1 MSHKTFV
8 AFASIDP
15 FLAGTIVEACESSTT
30 PGHEYEPWQRNDVSG
45 QEIGKSVFG
54 WIENADSFV
63 ADISEPN
70 DNVTYEIGLAIG
82 MAKPLRLIRATN
94 RDRKALEEIGLLHN
108 IGHNDYSDK
117 SSLIEILT
125 KNPPVAPWLPSKRNK
140 DQPLYL
146 IEPIVTKKDDEALNR
161 VSSGVKKTIKKKFR
175 SFNPGEIDRLTAG
188 EAFEQVSQSFGVIAL
203 WHEGNEPKK
212 DHQRAAFVIGLAR
225 GLEIPF
231 RLIAH
236 KNQRLPLDLDELATR
251 WSKLEDIDPILRDFR
266 EELLEEIEEF
276 KEIRPTGENFLDL
289 VYCGNPVA
297 ESEAEHLDDYFVET
311 EQFRLTLRGELNIV
325 LGRKGT
331 GKTAI
336 FQQVRD
342 KVRADRKNIVIDL
355 QPAWFQLVKLKEKI
369 IQQLTY
375 GTRKEFIGA
384 FWEYIVWLEIAY
396 KLLEKDVTR
405 ARFDS
410 RMLKPYMALEEAYR
424 KRVEGSG
431 DFSERLKGLTDRIVA
446 RYEAARAEASADLQS
461 SKILEIVYGIEIREL
476 RDEVMNYL
484 KVKGV
489 VFFLFDNLDRFW
501 TPSGFVD
508 IDASIIAGL
517 VESLS
522 ETRKVMSRHKV
533 DFCWAIFLRSDVYEF
548 IVKGMADHGK
558 LSVASVEWHDRALLF
573 LLFEKR
579 VMQGFAGMNVSWK
592 EVWRAVSVPTVE
604 GKDTIDFLINASLM
618 RPRYLIRLFE
628 NARRRAVTLRKN
640 LIDEEDYAVALNELG
655 WQVME
660 DFSRELSDIVR
671 GADDLLFDIVNHGG
685 DMTLGELR
693 QIIKKRVSDDAT
705 IDIVIDVMIW
715 MGCLGVKNQTG
726 ITYISDCG
734 FKRPFIRSLLPDSDE
749 KSIVF
754 HPTLAAIL
762 AAPRSGPVK
771 GSRTRSRERSSPGR
785 DASRQIALELGY
797 RTQDPKRPG

>member
-15 FLAGTIVEACESSTT
+15 FLAGTIVEACESSGTREL
-30 PGHEYEPWQRNDVSG
+30 EYEPWQRNDVSG

-54 WIENADSFV
+54 WIEEADSFV

-82 MAKPLRLIRATN
+82 MAKPLRLIRAAN
-94 RDRKALEEIGLLHN
+94 RDRKALQEIGLLHN

-125 KNPPVAPWLPSKRNK
+125 KRPPVAPWPPSKRNK

-146 IEPIVTKKDDEALNR
+146 VEPTVTKNDDDALNR
-161 VSSGVKKTIKKKFR
+161 VSSGIKKTIRKKFR
-175 SFNPGEIDRLTAG
+175 SFNPGEIDRLTAV

-203 WHEGNEPKK
+203 WHEGKEAQK
-212 DHQRAAFVIGLAR
+212 DHQRTAFVIGIAR
-225 GLEIPF
+225 GLEVPF
-231 RLIAH
+231 LLIAH
-236 KNQRLPLDLDELATR
+236 RDQRLPLDLDELATR
-251 WSKLEDIDPILRDFR
+251 WSKLDDIGTILRNFR

-276 KEIRPTGENFLDL
+276 KETRPEPENFLDL

-311 EQFRLTLRGELNIV
+311 EQFRLTLRGELNII

-342 KVRADRKNIVIDL
+342 KLRANKNNIVIDL
-355 QPAWFQLVKLKEKI
+355 QPAWFQLVKLKEFI

-375 GTRKEFIGA
+375 GTRKEFIAA
-384 FWEYIVWLEIAY
+384 FWEYIIWLEIAY
-396 KLLEKDVTR
+396 KLLEKDAQRV
-405 ARFDS
+405 RFDS
-410 RMLKPYMALEEAYR
+410 RLLKAYLALQEAYQ

-431 DFSERLKGLTDRIVA
+431 DFSERLKGLTDRIIA
-446 RYEAARAEASADLQS
+446 RYEAARAEASGDLQS
-461 SKILEIVYGIEIREL
+461 SKILEIVYGVEIREL
-476 RDEVMNYL
+476 RDEVMDYL
-484 KVKGV
+484 KVKGI

-501 TPSGFVD
+501 TPTGFIV

-522 ETRKVMSRHKV
+522 ETRKVMSRQRV

-548 IVKGMADHGK
+548 IVKGMADYGK
-558 LSVASVEWHDRALLF
+558 LSVASVEWHDRRLLF

-579 VMQGFAGMNVSWK
+579 VLQGFAGMNVTWK
-592 EVWRAVSVPTVE
+592 EVWRAVSVPTVK
-604 GKDTIDFLINASLM
+604 GNDTIDFLIDASLM

-640 LIDEEDYAVALNELG
+640 LIDEEDYAAALNELG

-660 DFSRELSDIVR
+660 DFSRELVDVVP
-671 GADDLLFDIVNHGG
+671 GAEELLFDVVIQGG
-685 DMTLGELR
+685 NMTLEELR
-693 QIIKKRVSDDAT
+693 QIIKKRVVDDAT
-705 IDIVIDVMIW
+705 VDIVIDVLIW

-726 ITYISDCG
+726 VTYISDCG
-734 FKRPFIRSLLPDSDE
+734 FQRPYMRALLGDPE
-749 KSIVF
+749 KNSIVF
-754 HPTLAAIL
+754 HPVLTSLTVIPMAN
-762 AAPRSGPVK
+762 
-771 GSRTRSRERSSPGR
+771 
-785 DASRQIALELGY
+785 
-797 RTQDPKRPG
+797 

>member
-8 AFASIDP
+8 AFASADP
-15 FLAGTIVEACESSTT
+15 FLAGTIVEACESIETAEF
-30 PGHEYEPWQRNDVSG
+30 EYEPWQRNDASG

-70 DNVTYEIGLAIG
+70 DNVTYEVGTAIG
-82 MAKPLRLIRATN
+82 MAKPLRLIRAAN

-125 KNPPVAPWLPSKRNK
+125 KKPPVAPWPPTKRNK

-146 IEPIVTKKDDEALNR
+146 VEPTVTKKDDDVLTR
-161 VSSGVKKTIKKKFR
+161 VSSGIKKTVRKKFR
-175 SFNPGEIDRLTAG
+175 SFSPGEIDRLTAV
-188 EAFEQVSQSFGVIAL
+188 EAFEQVSQSFGVITI
-203 WHEGNEPKK
+203 WHEGKERQK
-212 DHQRAAFVIGLAR
+212 DHQRTAFAVGLAR

-231 RLIAH
+231 LLIAH
-236 KNQRLPLDLDELATR
+236 RDQRLPLDLDELATR
-251 WSKLEDIDPILRDFR
+251 WSKFEDIDTILRNFR
-266 EELLEEIEEF
+266 EEVLEELEEF
-276 KEIRPTGENFLDL
+276 KEIRSTSENFLDL

-342 KVRADRKNIVIDL
+342 KVRADKRNIVIDL
-355 QPAWFQLVKLKEKI
+355 QPAWFQLVKLKEFI

-375 GTRKEFIGA
+375 GTRKEFVGA
-384 FWEYIVWLEIAY
+384 FWEYIIWLEIAY
-396 KLLEKDVTR
+396 KLLDKDGTR
-405 ARFDS
+405 ARYDS
-410 RMLKPYMALEEAYR
+410 RLLERYIALQEAYQ

-431 DFSERLKGLTDRIVA
+431 DFSERLKRLTDRIVA
-446 RYEAARAEASADLQS
+446 RYETARAEASGDLQS
-461 SKILEIVYGIEIREL
+461 SKILEIVYGVEIREL

-484 KVKGV
+484 RVKGV

-508 IDASIIAGL
+508 IDATIVAGL

-522 ETRKVMSRHKV
+522 ETHKVMSRHRI

-548 IVKGMADHGK
+548 IVKGMADYGK
-558 LSVASVEWHDRALLF
+558 LSVASVEWHDRDLLF

-579 VMQGFAGMNVSWK
+579 VLQGFAGMNVLWK
-592 EVWRAVSVPTVE
+592 DVWRAVSVPTVA
-604 GKDTIDFLINASLM
+604 GKDTIDFLIDASLM

-628 NARRRAVTLRKN
+628 NARRRAVTLRKT
-640 LIDEEDYAVALNELG
+640 LIDEEDYTAALNELG
-655 WQVME
+655 WQVLE
-660 DFSRELSDIVR
+660 DFSRELVDVVPT
-671 GADDLLFDIVNHGG
+671 AEDLVFDLVIHGG
-685 DMTLGELR
+685 DMKLEQLH
-693 QIIKKRVSDDAT
+693 QIIRKRVSDDAT
-705 IDIVIDVMIW
+705 VDVVIDVLIW
-715 MGCLGVKNQTG
+715 MGCMGVKTLSG
-726 ITYISDCG
+726 VTYISDCG
-734 FKRPFIRSLLPDSDE
+734 FQRPYMRALIADPD
-749 KSIVF
+749 KNSIVL
-754 HPTLAAIL
+754 HPVLTSIKAMTTAH
-762 AAPRSGPVK
+762 
-771 GSRTRSRERSSPGR
+771 
-785 DASRQIALELGY
+785 
-797 RTQDPKRPG
+797 